1 MGKIWRFRTYSP
13 EETAALAA
21 LLGEHVEAGACLCL
35 TGEMGAGKTLFAQGF
50 AKGLRV
56 EDYVTSPTFAV
67 ANQYASGRLPFVHM
81 DLFRLES
88 EEEVYA
94 RGIEDYFDGYA
105 VTLLEWPEVME
116 GLLPE
121 KRLLVRL
128 AKHYDHEANGQWREI
143 ELEPLGEL
151 GWLEEA
157 LKRCENFIS

>member
-13 EETAALAA
+13 EETAALAE
-21 LLGEHVEAGACLCL
+21 LLGEHAEAGACLAL

-50 AKGLRV
+50 AKGLGV
-56 EDYVTSPTFAV
+56 EEFVTSPTFAV

-94 RGIEDYFDGYA
+94 RGIEEYFDGRA
-105 VTLLEWPEVME
+105 VVLLEWPEVME
-116 GLLPE
+116 GLLPD
-121 KRLLVRL
+121 RLNVRII
-128 AKHYDHEANGQWREI
+128 KHYDHEANGQWREL
-143 ELEPLGEL
+143 ELEPVGEI

-157 LKRCENFIS
+157 LKHCENFIS